1 MNSVQESKN
10 ELDAAIRYAENAI
23 SSAKQTIESMEFR
36 QEMAKKNHQEQTGR
50 EQALQTQV
58 TLLEERIA
66 DMQSEVNALERD
78 LTAKTAQANAWKKEA
93 REAKEGTPTMPV
105 IPKAVAIAIFRE
117 GVQHGVESACTELE
131 GQSIHIDE
139 SEYVGD
145 FHIAFERDIDLDD
158 ELDLDWMRDKCGDY
172 SEERVID
179 ALGTLCAD
187 KEFEC
192 RIHGVDD
199 EAKDSA
205 SA

>member
-1 MNSVQESKN
+1 MNSAQESKN
-10 ELDAAIRYAENAI
+10 ELEAAIRYAENAI
-23 SSAKQTIESMEFR
+23 SSAKTTIESMEFR

-105 IPKAVAIAIFRE
+105 IPKAVAIALFRE